1 MFVAELFEDHSSIT
15 KTVVV
20 IPGGFHPMHPG
31 HVSLYQKVV
40 QQMPQADV
48 YMAAT
53 NDQSERPF
61 PFAVKHQLAVIAG
74 IPADRFV
81 QVKSPFN
88 PREITSNYDA
98 ETTALVI
105 VRSEK
110 DRNEPPV
117 AGGTKKDGSPSYLQ
131 PVTQKLKPMSQHGY
145 MAYLPTIEFK
155 AGPQGMTSA
164 TQIRTAWPNSSP
176 EIKAQIISD
185 MYPKIAGNAQLIQ
198 RAIGIFD
205 QVMGGLAEGWKSKL
219 AGAALAGAAAF
230 GGGAQAQA
238 APPAGVNATGT
249 NAAIV
254 QSLVNPVA
262 QQRFAKMHADTTAK
276 LTDPRYTHNP
286 NALAQHQAA
295 PQQQH
300 AEMLQNIKNIEQWDN
315 PYRIIQMAMNMAGV
329 TPQEVLQNLPKGYK
343 LPTTEPKGTFV
354 PKDLGK
360 LSVNE
365 TLKRVNGKW
374 ALVSKSTGRPLQY
387 YHGSGHPSK
396 EWVSKVERRV
406 HSFSETDIK
415 AVDSKA
421 TQLINRARTA
431 HPLAASDGEA
441 LSLYVYD
448 RAQQDFNQ
456 LDLEN
461 DQEDAMIDQLQVRDD
476 AMNKRIQELESQ
488 IDDLMQKIQQHGT
501 IKEEASGVIATKAQA
516 RDPRYSMS
524 LTQDV
529 RPGAVEK
536 NLRAFNLLA
545 PKKK

>member
-1 MFVAELFEDHSSIT
+1 MFVSELFEDHSNIT

-74 IPADRFV
+74 IPAERFV

-88 PREITSNYDA
+88 PREITSKYDA

-105 VRSEK
+105 VRSDK

-117 AGGTKKDGSPSYLQ
+117 PGGTKKDGSPSYLQ
-131 PVTQKLKPMSQHGY
+131 PVTEKLEPMSQHGY

-176 EIKAQIISD
+176 EVKAQIVSD

-198 RAIGIFD
+198 RVVSIFD

-238 APPAGVNATGT
+238 APPAGVNATGN

-262 QQRFAKMHADTTAK
+262 QQRFAAQHADTTAK

-286 NALAQHQAA
+286 DALAQHQAA

-300 AEMLQNIKNIEQWDN
+300 AEMLQNIKNIEHWDN

-354 PKDLGK
+354 PAGTPVPAG
-360 LSVNE
+360 VNE
-365 TLKRVNGKW
+365 TLKKVKGKW

-406 HSFSETDIK
+406 HSFSE
-415 AVDSKA
+415 S
-421 TQLINRARTA
+421 
-431 HPLAASDGEA
+431 
-441 LSLYVYD
+441 
-448 RAQQDFNQ
+448 
-456 LDLEN
+456 
-461 DQEDAMIDQLQVRDD
+461 
-476 AMNKRIQELESQ
+476 NK
-488 IDDLMQKIQQHGT
+488 K
-501 IKEEASGVIATKAQA
+501 
-516 RDPRYSMS
+516 
-524 LTQDV
+524 
-529 RPGAVEK
+529 
-536 NLRAFNLLA
+536 
-545 PKKK
+545 

>member
-1 MFVAELFEDHSSIT
+1 MFVAELFEAKAQ
-15 KTVVV
+15 KTVV
-20 IPGGFHPMHPG
+20 IISGGFHPFHPG
-31 HVSLYQKVV
+31 HLSMYTGAVRAF
-40 QQMPQADV
+40 PGADV
-48 YMAAT
+48 YVVAT
-53 NDQSERPF
+53 DDQSERPF
-61 PFAVKHQLAVIAG
+61 PFAIKKQLAVIAG
-74 IPADRFV
+74 VPADSFV
-81 QVKSPFN
+81 QVKSPFA
-88 PREITSNYDA
+88 PREVTGRYDP
-98 ETTALVI
+98 ETTTLVF

-110 DRNEPPV
+110 DRDESPRPGGVKKNGEP
-117 AGGTKKDGSPSYLQ
+117 AYLQ
-131 PVTQKLKPMSQHGY
+131 PLTKNPAPMSQHGY
-145 MAYLPTIEFK
+145 MAYLPTIEFA
-155 AGPQGMTSA
+155 AGPGGMTSA
-164 TQIRTAWPNSSP
+164 TQIRAAWP
-176 EIKAQIISD
+176 KSD
-185 MYPKIAGNAQLIQ
+185 PQTKQAIVADLYPRIAGNAKLIQ
-198 RAIGIFD
+198 RVTGILD
-205 QVMGGLAEGWKSKL
+205 QVLGSVNEGWKSKL

-230 GGGAQAQA
+230 GGGAQAQT
-238 APPAGVNATGT
+238 APADTT
-249 NAAIV
+249 NASVV
-254 QSLVNPVA
+254 QSLVNPAA

-421 TQLINRARTA
+421 TQLINRARAA